1 MKYLLIAMIIDASGD
16 ASALYPS
23 SWYDEEAACEARGE
37 EFRSAMLAQTERD
50 VEAVYFDCQRLT
62 PLEIIVMSDMM
73 PYKMP
78 HLPESLFQPCN

>member
-1 MKYLLIAMIIDASGD
+1 MKYLLIAMIIDSSGQ
-16 ASALYPS
+16 ASALYPP
-23 SWYDEEAACEARGE
+23 SWHDEEAACQARGQ
-37 EFRSAMLAQTERD
+37 EFRSAMLDQTERD

-78 HLPESLFQPCN
+78 HRPESPFQGRD